1 MGHTHETADT
11 TDSNSSES
19 SKDNRDNLRWRD
31 SGYTGQRR
39 FKMELHGRRKRRR
52 PQRRVLGVVKEE
64 MQRVIV
70 TQQDVRH
77 KVRWRQMTCF

>member
-1 MGHTHETADT
+1 M
-11 TDSNSSES
+11 N
-19 SKDNRDNLRWRD
+19 
-31 SGYTGQRR
+31 
-39 FKMELHGRRKRRR
+39 KMELHGRRKRRR

-70 TQQDVRH
+70 TEQHVRH